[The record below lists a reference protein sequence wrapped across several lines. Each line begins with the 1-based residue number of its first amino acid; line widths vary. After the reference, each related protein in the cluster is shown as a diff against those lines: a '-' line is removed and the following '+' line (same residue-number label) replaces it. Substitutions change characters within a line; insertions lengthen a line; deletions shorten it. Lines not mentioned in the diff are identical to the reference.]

1 MKDTEI
7 LLKFARE
14 LKDLVNDFSEEM
26 EILANEDLMKQIQ
39 DNEEEKEKGNTKIFE
54 SIEEVEKEL
63 DLWSTNFNYQ
73 IKL

>member
-63 DLWSTNFNYQ
+63 DL
-73 IKL
+73 